1 MNKAF
6 MIEFDLPDSPDEEF
20 FSLVPRQRYI
30 INNLMAE
37 GKVKS
42 YSLALDRSRLW
53 VIAQADSEFE
63 VMEMIADMPL
73 SPYMTP
79 SVSELMFHNTYEVLA
94 PFSLN

>member
-1 MNKAF
+1 MSKAF
-6 MIEFDLPDSPDEEF
+6 MIEFDLPDAPDEEF
-20 FSLVPRQRYI
+20 FSLVPRQRYV

-37 GKVKS
+37 GRVKA

-53 VIAQADSEFE
+53 VIAEADSEFE
-63 VMEMIADMPL
+63 VMEMISDMPL

-79 SVSELMFHNTYEVLA
+79 QVSELMFHNTYDILV

>member
-1 MNKAF
+1 MGKAF
-6 MIEFDLPDSPDEEF
+6 MIEFDLPEAPGEEF
-20 FSLVPRQRYI
+20 FSLVPRQRYL
-30 INNLMAE
+30 INTLMAE

-42 YSLALDRSRLW
+42 YSLAIDRSRLW
-53 VIAQADSEFE
+53 MVAEADTEFE

-79 SVSELMFHNTYEVLA
+79 SVSELMFHNTYEILV

>member
-6 MIEFDLPDSPDEEF
+6 MIEFDLPEAPNEEF
-20 FSLVPRQRYI
+20 FSLVPRQRYM

-53 VIAQADSEFE
+53 VIAEADTEFE

-79 SVSELMFHNTYEVLA
+79 FVSELMFHNTYEILV

>member
-1 MNKAF
+1 MNRAF
-6 MIEFDLPDSPDEEF
+6 MIEFDLPEAPNEEF
-20 FSLVPRQRYI
+20 FSLVPRQRYM
-30 INNLMAE
+30 INHLMAE

-42 YSLALDRSRLW
+42 YSLATDRSRLW
-53 VIAQADSEFE
+53 MIAEADSEFE

-79 SVSELMFHNTYEVLA
+79 LVSELMFHNAYEILV